1 MLGRGRAAERS
12 KEKSHIYSSIQ
23 RGRPWG
29 KMVFAKVKGSPAL
42 LETEAEETPAM
53 GTGKS
58 GVWAIFSAKK
68 KKGGGAVKIKTL
80 WKGKC
85 KERAESQ
92 RTPHSRVNATA

>member
-68 KKGGGAVKIKTL
+68 KRGGGL
-80 WKGKC
+80 LRLRHCGKGNARR
-85 KERAESQ
+85 ELS
-92 RTPHSRVNATA
+92 HSEHLTHG